1 MMKALR
7 LVLGCMLA
15 LSLSA
20 CASGIKFTDMKPA
33 LSPPTQE
40 VGRIFFYRPVTL
52 GAALKPDI
60 LVNGHKVGES
70 VAWGFFHIDRPPGTY
85 KVTTSTEVDR
95 TVSFVLD
102 KGQTRYVRFSVSMGF
117 FVGHV
122 YGELVDQATALPEL
136 EECKYAGQESGAK

>member
-1 MMKALR
+1 
-7 LVLGCMLA
+7 MLA

-20 CASGIKFTDMKPA
+20 CASGIKFADMKPA

-52 GAALKPDI
+52 GAALKPNI
-60 LVNGHKVGES
+60 LVNGLKVGES

-85 KVTTSTEVDR
+85 QVTTKTEAEYR

-102 KGQTRYVRFSVSMGF
+102 KGQTRYIRFSVSMGF
-117 FVGHV
+117 FAGHV
-122 YGELVDQATALPEL
+122 YGELVDQVTALPEL
-136 EECKYAGQESGAK
+136 EECKYAGQVVGGR

>member
-1 MMKALR
+1 MKLLR
-7 LVLGCMLA
+7 LLIGCTLA

-20 CASGIKFTDMKPA
+20 CASGIKFTEMKPS
-33 LSPPTQE
+33 LSPSTQE

-52 GAALKPDI
+52 GAALQPDI
-60 LVNGHKVGES
+60 LVNGRKVGES
-70 VAWGFFHIDRPPGTY
+70 AAWGFFHIDRPAGNY
-85 KVTTSTEVDR
+85 EVATSTEVER
-95 TVSFVLD
+95 KVSFVLE

-136 EECKYAGQESGAK
+136 EECKYAGQASVGQ